1 MTAVGKRVLR
11 EFSHPRLWLGIWVF
25 GWLLCIGLSLMRPP
39 DIDIEVP
46 NGDKIEHVLA
56 YAALSAWAVLIF
68 AGRKSRLSAAAALMA
83 LGVALEYA
91 QGLTGYRIMDAKD
104 ALANTLGVLIG
115 QSLAWVPW
123 RNALQRW
130 DRRKRP

>member
-1 MTAVGKRVLR
+1 MAVGKRVLR

-25 GWLLCIGLSLMRPP
+25 GWLLCIVLSLMRLP
-39 DIDIEVP
+39 DVDLEVP

-56 YAALSAWAVLIF
+56 YAMLSAWSVLIF
-68 AGRKSRLSAAAALMA
+68 ADRRTRWRAATALVA
-83 LGVALEYA
+83 LGIVLEFA
-91 QGLTGYRIMDAKD
+91 QSFTGYRSMDAKD
-104 ALANTLGVLIG
+104 ALADTLGVLIG